1 MGIMGAGRHT
11 GKIVCCLPPDVSVSC
26 AWSVSGGLG
35 ALGALSASWLGLR
48 GASGV
53 QLLGRAGHSRRP
65 EQDVPAQLKGA
76 GFVTRAARCD
86 MSCLEEVAF
95 AVGGPGLGAERGLLH
110 AGGLLRD
117 APVGLQTAGGFRAVL
132 GPKVAGLQNFLRST
146 SNANLQAVKM
156 FSSIAALLGSPGQLN
171 YSAANGHL
179 DFMAHQLRGAGAAAV
194 SVQWGPWADVGMAQQ
209 HRGTQHRMER
219 MGLHMVTPRGGL
231 GALSAA
237 VYSVSGASV
246 TSAMAVGGCAAQS
259 PVLAAMDVFWER
271 VKDSLKKS
279 HSPVYAALQEMLADM
294 ISVEAL
300 GIDASGRA
308 PPEELPSGDTTAG
321 AHATIFVMGGEQ
333 AMSAICSLSTP
344 PHFMGAVPS
353 R

>member
-1 MGIMGAGRHT
+1 MHADAMQLLLEMVGKLVGCGAIHGLTDTSYHMNELRAVMGIMGAGRHT

-132 GPKVAGLQNFLRST
+132 G
-146 SNANLQAVKM
+146 
-156 FSSIAALLGSPGQLN
+156 
-171 YSAANGHL
+171 
-179 DFMAHQLRGAGAAAV
+179 
-194 SVQWGPWADVGMAQQ
+194 
-209 HRGTQHRMER
+209 
-219 MGLHMVTPRGGL
+219 
-231 GALSAA
+231 LS
-237 VYSVSGASV
+237 
-246 TSAMAVGGCAAQS
+246 
-259 PVLAAMDVFWER
+259 LI
-271 VKDSLKKS
+271 
-279 HSPVYAALQEMLADM
+279 H
-294 ISVEAL
+294 I
-300 GIDASGRA
+300 
-308 PPEELPSGDTTAG
+308 
-321 AHATIFVMGGEQ
+321 
-333 AMSAICSLSTP
+333 
-344 PHFMGAVPS
+344 
-353 R
+353 